1 MAMVSTM
8 TTVVFG
14 YGYSLNSLSLWI
26 RLWFELGPWYQGVV
40 ALESS
45 IFFQNTLKNCSN
57 TLFCFYINNEG
68 LIKKYK

>member
-45 IFFQNTLKNCSN
+45 IFYQNTLKIAR
-57 TLFCFYINNEG
+57 TLSFASI
-68 LIKKYK
+68 LIMKA